1 MFNAKRI
8 EDIRKNIQISTLLSD
23 HEKSDWLNLLE
34 LMNDKQ
40 LGELEEILAATPVQM
55 KSVAQAQTVQPQNNI
70 NRPATPMPNGE
81 TLKKMPPLSHIA
93 NIPADVTMAHSVPQQ
108 LNSVPKPSTPP
119 KVPIAPNKA
128 VPEKTVPTPPVAEAK
143 PIPVDVTPVSPP
155 QKQNLVISSPLD
167 VQTFTAATLHE
178 YELQSVA
185 DAMRNIIQQ
194 NGYFQ
199 ILQRLEASPL
209 YQSYLQTGKTLLGHT
224 DNTSTP
230 VLTQS
235 EFEFIADL
243 LRHMR
248 FNAW

>member
-8 EDIRKNIQISTLLSD
+8 DDIRKNIQVSTLLSD
-23 HEKSDWLNLLE
+23 HEKSDWLNLVE

-40 LGELEEILAATPVQM
+40 LGELEEILAATPVHM
-55 KSVAQAQTVQPQNNI
+55 KPVAQSQK
-70 NRPATPMPNGE
+70 PAAPVPNGL

-108 LNSVPKPSTPP
+108 LNNVPNPSSSKHDTL
-119 KVPIAPNKA
+119 
-128 VPEKTVPTPPVAEAK
+128 AEAK
-143 PIPVDVTPVSPP
+143 SLPVDVPP
-155 QKQNLVISSPLD
+155 AVPPKKQKLAISSPLD

-235 EFEFIADL
+235 EFEFITDL